1 MGELGTFGVIFII
14 LVIGV
19 LSEEAPWVLALIVIG
34 IIALFVFCCKNPS
47 NPSGG
52 GSYSPPYAGS
62 PSDLDSDTTSSSPE
76 STFLYRGSSK
86 IWEPILATSRNGRIF
101 EGHNDGLSMSFIR
114 ATYQNG
120 CVYDGS
126 VTNWLGTVL
135 GRYDDEGYIY
145 LGQYD
150 SYENRVGYCKDG
162 YIYRGKSTTFG
173 EIIGCYEGNRGEAAA
188 AAIVFLFAE

>member
-1 MGELGTFGVIFII
+1 MGELGTFGVIFVI

-19 LSEEAPWVLALIVIG
+19 LSEEAPWVLVLIGIGIVALII
-34 IIALFVFCCKNPS
+34 FCIKNPS
-47 NPSGG
+47 SSSG
-52 GSYSPPYAGS
+52 GSYYS
-62 PSDLDSDTTSSSPE
+62 PSYTDIPGDSENEVNTNSPTK
-76 STFLYRGSSK
+76 TFLYRGRSK
-86 IWEPILATSRNGRIF
+86 TWEPVLATSRNGRIF

-114 ATYQNG
+114 ATYQDG
-120 CVYDGS
+120 WVYDGT

-162 YIYRGKSTTFG
+162 YIFRGKSTSYG
-173 EIIGCYEGNRGEAAA
+173 DIIGCYEGDRDEAAA

>member
-1 MGELGTFGVIFII
+1 MGELGTFGVIFVI

-19 LSEEAPWVLALIVIG
+19 LSEEAPWLLALIVIG
-34 IIALFVFCCKNPS
+34 IIALFVFAVKNPGNS
-47 NPSGG
+47 SGG
-52 GSYSPPYAGS
+52 GYSPSYGDPPGNSEVETGTNS
-62 PSDLDSDTTSSSPE
+62 PTKTLI
-76 STFLYRGSSK
+76 YRGRSK
-86 IWEPILATSRNGRIF
+86 TWEPVLATSRNGQIF
-101 EGHNDGLSMSFIR
+101 EGYNDGLSMSFIR

-120 CVYDGS
+120 YVYDGT

-173 EIIGCYEGNRGEAAA
+173 ESIGCYEGNRDEAAA